1 MANRKGVP
9 MYQGKEAV
17 PGPAAEICERIW
29 LSIAERRLRPGTR
42 LKEEQLAEVFDVSR
56 ARVRQAL
63 AMLESDGL
71 VTILPNRG
79 AFVSEPGVD
88 EARDVFHFRRQ
99 VEARVVERLS
109 SNISE
114 DALPRLEAHLA
125 LEREA
130 DARGDTTATIRLSG
144 GFHMLLAE
152 LAGSTFLTSML
163 RDLISRSTLITTM
176 YRRHSH
182 HNCGPDEHAALI
194 DRIRA
199 RDLAGALEAMEQHL
213 RHVEN
218 ELDLTEDVPVLRDL
232 RDALV

>member
-1 MANRKGVP
+1 
-9 MYQGKEAV
+9 MYQGTDAAV
-17 PGPAAEICERIW
+17 GPAAEICERIW

-79 AFVSEPGVD
+79 AFVAEPGVH

-99 VEARVVERLS
+99 VEARVLERLMDS
-109 SNISE
+109 IDE
-114 DALPRLEAHLA
+114 TAIPRLEAHLA

-130 DARGDTTATIRLSG
+130 DAKGDKTAIIRLSG
-144 GFHMLLAE
+144 GFHLLLAD
-152 LAGSTFLTSML
+152 LSGSTFLTSML
-163 RDLISRSTLITTM
+163 RDLISRSTLIATM
-176 YRRHSH
+176 YRRQVD

-194 DRIRA
+194 EAIRT
-199 RDLAGALEAMEQHL
+199 RDLARAIRLMDDHL
-213 RHVEN
+213 RHVED
-218 ELDLTEDVPVLRDL
+218 ELDLTETVSVLRDL
-232 RDALV
+232 REALV

>member
-1 MANRKGVP
+1 
-9 MYQGKEAV
+9 MYKRKEAEA
-17 PGPAAEICERIW
+17 GPAAEICERIW

-63 AMLESDGL
+63 SILEGDGL

-79 AFVSEPGVD
+79 AFVAEPGVE

-99 VEARVVERLS
+99 VEARVLERL
-109 SNISE
+109 IATIE
-114 DALPRLEAHLA
+114 DAAIPRLEAHLA
-125 LEREA
+125 REREA

-144 GFHMLLAE
+144 GFHLLLAE
-152 LAGSTFLTSML
+152 LSGSDFLSSTL

-176 YRRHSH
+176 YRRHVH

-194 DRIRA
+194 ERIRA
-199 RDLAGALEAMEQHL
+199 RDLDGAVRLMDDHL
-213 RHVEN
+213 RHVED